1 VNQETS
7 KLSREHQILIV
18 MRQVLARIVRE
29 TTPEHRGLRH
39 PLSEGCIDDIK
50 KCFQLIAAREQEL
63 AQEAGIEMNER
74 PVFRDQQ
81 RKAAV
86 VPLGSVKR
94 RPDDAE
100 PKDHEE

>member
-1 VNQETS
+1 MTEPSS
-7 KLSREHQILIV
+7 KLTKEHQILIV

-50 KCFQLIAAREQEL
+50 KAFQLISAREQEL
-63 AQEAGIEMNER
+63 AKEAGIEMNER
-74 PVFRDQQ
+74 PVYRDQP

-86 VPLGSVKR
+86 VPMVSVKR
-94 RPDDAE
+94 RPDAE
-100 PKDHEE
+100 SDNDGE

>member
-1 VNQETS
+1 MTQS
-7 KLSREHQILIV
+7 SDKLTKEHQILIV

-63 AQEAGIEMNER
+63 AKEAGIEMNER
-74 PVFRDQQ
+74 PVYRDQP

-86 VPLGSVKR
+86 VPMDSVKR
-94 RPDDAE
+94 RPGAE
-100 PKDHEE
+100 PEDSDE